1 VPSVGITQ
9 LLPVAIKVL
18 VAVSIIQVPLV
29 WYFVLRGDMIRL
41 STGVEDKAPLAM
53 LVVVLGI

>member
-1 VPSVGITQ
+1 MLFGIVIDVIPYRKHSLANVVTVPSVGITQ

-29 WYFVLRGDMIRL
+29 
-41 STGVEDKAPLAM
+41 
-53 LVVVLGI
+53 